1 MQGFTC
7 HTLENKTTTNGIYL
21 FLSISI
27 SSNKEV
33 LGKDTNMNKC
43 TCNIPANLI
52 DKHIYSQSSLH
63 QIIICFNI
71 CLFNEEMHWVI
82 ICLFGQPFRPMSLLI
97 FKLLIHN
104 IIFNVCFIL
113 HLNIDNRSLG
123 LANWYYLY
131 HQSILDRKSV
141 V

>member
-21 FLSISI
+21 FWSISI

-52 DKHIYSQSSLH
+52 DKKNLH
-63 QIIICFNI
+63 SEFTTSNNYMFQY
-71 CLFNEEMHWVI
+71 
-82 ICLFGQPFRPMSLLI
+82 MSL
-97 FKLLIHN
+97 
-104 IIFNVCFIL
+104 
-113 HLNIDNRSLG
+113 
-123 LANWYYLY
+123 
-131 HQSILDRKSV
+131 
-141 V
+141 